1 MKKGFTLV
9 ELLVVVAILGILAA
23 VGILSYSGFL
33 SGKDKEQALRSQHNM
48 VVNFIELKLASCR
61 SGNKYIITLKNG
73 KEVQTNCSEYFGYF
87 LERNDVYNIEGG
99 DIFYKHF
106 HRGNGYIHILNKTVM
121 EIATGHSESID
132 GGTAPRPGYSG
143 IAPFSDV
150 NLSGG
155 NPIYKWC
162 EGISSGIVVVT
173 NLLTDNDDWS
183 KNENN
188 YAPPFWGVNDTRLF
202 TCIALE

>member
-106 HRGNGYIHILNKTVM
+106 HI
-121 EIATGHSESID
+121 
-132 GGTAPRPGYSG
+132 
-143 IAPFSDV
+143 
-150 NLSGG
+150 
-155 NPIYKWC
+155 
-162 EGISSGIVVVT
+162 
-173 NLLTDNDDWS
+173 
-183 KNENN
+183 
-188 YAPPFWGVNDTRLF
+188 
-202 TCIALE
+202 